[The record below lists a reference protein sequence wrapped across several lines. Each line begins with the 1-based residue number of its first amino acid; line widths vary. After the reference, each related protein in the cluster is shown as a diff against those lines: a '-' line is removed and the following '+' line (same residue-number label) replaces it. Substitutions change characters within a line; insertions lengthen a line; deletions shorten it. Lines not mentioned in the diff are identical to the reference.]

1 MNDNQWISKVKIPG
15 RTDSGQTY
23 QLGVSPGFFDT
34 MGIRLLEGRDF
45 ARRDLG
51 PNASAV
57 VVNEAF
63 ARSFFPGQS
72 VVGKQFDRDG
82 DLLEIVGLVRDAKY
96 LEIRE
101 TPPPAIYVPLREQ
114 YGNAGGDAVLTV
126 RAADAGRIAP
136 LLRQEILRAD
146 PSVKVS
152 RVMLQTTLIDNLL
165 VRDRLLALLSGFF
178 GIVALLLVAIG
189 SYGVL
194 SYSVVQR
201 TREIGIRM
209 ALGARAFQVIR
220 LVISEIAVTVA
231 LGVVAGLAVGFALG
245 HYVNSLL
252 FEVKPGHAATVV
264 FPLLGLILVCLFAA
278 LPPTLRASRL
288 NPVVALRQE

>member
-1 MNDNQWISKVKIPG
+1 
-15 RTDSGQTY
+15 
-23 QLGVSPGFFDT
+23 
-34 MGIRLLEGRDF
+34 MGIRLLDGRDF
-45 ARRDLG
+45 AERDLG

-96 LEIRE
+96 EEIRE
-101 TPPPAIYVPLREQ
+101 TPAPTIYVPLYVPLQ
-114 YGNAGGDAVLTV
+114 GQGDAVLTV

-146 PSVKVS
+146 PSVRVS
-152 RVMLQTTLIDNLL
+152 RVTLQTTLIDNLL

-178 GIVALLLVAIG
+178 GMVALLLVAIG

-209 ALGARAFQVIR
+209 ALGAQAFQVMR
-220 LVISEIAVTVA
+220 LVISEIAVTFA
-231 LGVVAGLAVGFALG
+231 LGVVAGLAGGFGLG
-245 HYVNSLL
+245 HYITSLL

-264 FPLLGLILVCLFAA
+264 LPLLGLMLGCLFAA
-278 LPPTLRASRL
+278 LPPTLRALRL

>member
-1 MNDNQWISKVKIPG
+1 M
-15 RTDSGQTY
+15 
-23 QLGVSPGFFDT
+23 
-34 MGIRLLEGRDF
+34 LEGRDL

-178 GIVALLLVAIG
+178 GMVALLLVAIG

-220 LVISEIAVTVA
+220 PVISEIAVTVA
-231 LGVVAGLAVGFALG
+231 LGVVAGLAGGFALG
-245 HYVNSLL
+245 HYVTSLL
-252 FEVKPGHAATVV
+252 FEVKPGHGATVV
-264 FPLLGLILVCLFAA
+264 FPLLGLMLVCLFAA

>member
-1 MNDNQWISKVKIPG
+1 
-15 RTDSGQTY
+15 
-23 QLGVSPGFFDT
+23 
-34 MGIRLLEGRDF
+34 
-45 ARRDLG
+45 
-51 PNASAV
+51 

-101 TPPPAIYVPLREQ
+101 TPPATIYVPLRAQ
-114 YGNAGGDAVLTV
+114 GDGDAVLTV

-152 RVMLQTTLIDNLL
+152 RVTLQTTLIDNLL
-165 VRDRLLALLSGFF
+165 VRDRLLAMLSGFF
-178 GIVALLLVAIG
+178 GMVALLLVAIG

-220 LVISEIAVTVA
+220 LVISENAVTVA
-231 LGVVAGLAVGFALG
+231 LGVVAGLAGGFVLG
-245 HYVNSLL
+245 HYVTSLL
-252 FEVKPGHAATVV
+252 FEVKPGHAATVL
-264 FPLLGLILVCLFAA
+264 FPLLGLMLVCLFAA

-288 NPVVALRQE
+288 NPVAALRQE

>member
-1 MNDNQWISKVKIPG
+1 LNDNRWISKVKIPG

-45 ARRDLG
+45 ARHDLG
-51 PNASAV
+51 PSASAV

-101 TPPPAIYVPLREQ
+101 TPPPTIYVPLRAQ
-114 YGNAGGDAVLTV
+114 GDGDAILTV

-152 RVMLQTTLIDNLL
+152 RVTLQTTLIDNLL

-178 GIVALLLVAIG
+178 GMVTLLLVSIG

-209 ALGARAFQVIR
+209 ALGARTFQVIR

-231 LGVVAGLAVGFALG
+231 LGVVAGLAGGFVLG
-245 HYVNSLL
+245 HYVTSLL
-252 FEVKPGHAATVV
+252 LEVKPGHAATVL
-264 FPLLGLILVCLFAA
+264 FPLLGLMLVCFWYACS
-278 LPPTLRASRL
+278 LRYHRHC
-288 NPVVALRQE
+288 ALRD